1 MSVLGHEQT
10 TRDVRVMSDLPLKAD
25 IRQRG
30 VHIRLL
36 LQADIKVA
44 GPSTKAPD
52 RGSAR
57 EPCVRRC
64 FGT

>member
-10 TRDVRVMSDLPLKAD
+10 THDVRVMSDFPLKAD
-25 IRQRG
+25 IRQGG

-44 GPSTKAPD
+44 GPSPMAPD
-52 RGSAR
+52 LGRH
-57 EPCVRRC
+57 
-64 FGT
+64 

>member
-36 LQADIKVA
+36 SQADIKVA
-44 GPSTKAPD
+44 GPSPMAPD
-52 RGSAR
+52 LGRH
-57 EPCVRRC
+57 
-64 FGT
+64 